1 MSELLSLL
9 SVSLFLCRLARR
21 RKKWS
26 WMVLNRNNFLSQQSL
41 FFFVSKTINN
51 KGKSLLFCF
60 VVRIAFVLILIHCLR
75 PYTDSRWWWTFLFV
89 TLVVGP
95 RLQHKHTGRR
105 LLLPTG
111 NSFHNPPYY
120 YRIFHPPSSH
130 LADAFTL
137 LFLVVS
143 SLVFFS

>member
-1 MSELLSLL
+1 
-9 SVSLFLCRLARR
+9 
-21 RKKWS
+21 
-26 WMVLNRNNFLSQQSL
+26 
-41 FFFVSKTINN
+41 
-51 KGKSLLFCF
+51 
-60 VVRIAFVLILIHCLR
+60 LILIHCLR

-143 SLVFFS
+143 SFFFLLLKKRLLLFFVLFFLFRLIPFFLFWSSINPLICSGRENLIDRSFWKTDEATPRIV